1 MSKRSKFIPP
11 LRSIAACAALAFAT
25 ISQFAGTASAAGP
38 FETLLGSWGG
48 SGTYRLASGKSE
60 KLRCDA
66 YYTGGGTQLGM
77 VVRCSGGENKIE
89 IRSKLSASGNNLS
102 GHWEERTFNAEGSA
116 TGRVSDGHISLGIS
130 GAVSGSMSV
139 EFSRSR
145 QTVAIST
152 QGTELAGVDVSLS
165 RK

>member
-1 MSKRSKFIPP
+1 MFKRTHLIAPI
-11 LRSIAACAALAFAT
+11 RSIATCLTLAFAIVPQIPT
-25 ISQFAGTASAAGP
+25 SVSAAGP
-38 FETLLGSWGG
+38 FEPLLGSWGG
-48 SGTYRLASGKSE
+48 SGTYRLTSGKSE

-130 GAVSGSMSV
+130 GAVTGSMSV
-139 EFSRSR
+139 NFSSSR
-145 QTVAIST
+145 QTVSIST
-152 QGTELAGVDVSLS
+152 QGTELKSVEVSLS

>member
-1 MSKRSKFIPP
+1 MSKRSKFIAS
-11 LRSIAACAALAFAT
+11 LRSVTACAVLAFAA
-25 ISQFAGTASAAGP
+25 IPQFAATASAAGQ
-38 FETLLGSWGG
+38 FEKLLGSWGG

-102 GHWEERTFNAEGSA
+102 GHWEERTFNAEGTA

-145 QTVAIST
+145 QTVSIST
-152 QGTELAGVDVSLS
+152 QGTELAGVSVSLS